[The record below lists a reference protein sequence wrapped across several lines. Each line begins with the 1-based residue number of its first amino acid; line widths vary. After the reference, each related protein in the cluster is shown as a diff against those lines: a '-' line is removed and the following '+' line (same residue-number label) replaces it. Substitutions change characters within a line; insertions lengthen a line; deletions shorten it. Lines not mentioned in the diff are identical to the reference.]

1 MRAVTHKFYLPVD
14 VSTLDSLVREN
25 RLRMTNKFELRKLP
39 PLKALRGFEAA
50 TRHQSIRDAADELC
64 LTHPAVSHQVQLVE
78 EALGVALFAQEGRH
92 IVSTEEGRAL
102 YPFVR
107 SAFESLLEGV
117 EAVHRHALDKPLRVQ
132 TYVTASIRWL
142 AKRVPHFLHDHPE
155 VKLTL
160 STCAVEWEFD
170 DIYADV
176 GLVYCETLPDP
187 NKYHWMPLFEYPL
200 FPVCSPSLLKK
211 MGREVTIEAMM
222 ALPLVAIYT
231 EVQNWETWVSSAGL
245 ELQPTAPFLMVDTLA
260 VALEMALDGEGIAL
274 VNGPFADQDLADGR
288 LVKPVEHKAIC
299 PGDWGLICR
308 KDMRENLRIRT
319 FMDWIAAH
327 VGATV
332 SAP

>member
-1 MRAVTHKFYLPVD
+1 MA
-14 VSTLDSLVREN
+14 
-25 RLRMTNKFELRKLP
+25 NKFELRRLP

-64 LTHPAVSHQVQLVE
+64 LTHPAVSHQVQLIE

-92 IVSTEEGRAL
+92 IVSTEEGRVL
-102 YPFVR
+102 YPYVR

-117 EAVHRHALDKPLRVQ
+117 EAVHRSALDKPLRVQ

-170 DIYADV
+170 DVHADV
-176 GLVYCETLPDP
+176 GLVYCAAIPDP
-187 NKYHWMPLFEYPL
+187 NKFHWVPLFEYPL
-200 FPVCSPSLLKK
+200 FPVCSPSLLAK
-211 MGREVTIEAMM
+211 MEGQRSITAMM
-222 ALPLVAIYT
+222 SQPLVAIYT
-231 EVQNWETWVSSAGL
+231 EVQNWETWVGSAGL
-245 ELQPTAPFLMVDTLA
+245 ELQPTVPFLMVDTLA

-274 VNGPFADQDLADGR
+274 VNGPFVDQDLADGR
-288 LVKPVEHKAIC
+288 LVKPVDHKAIC
-299 PGDWGLICR
+299 PGNWGLICR

-319 FMDWIAAH
+319 FMDWIATH
-327 VGATV
+327 VERPA
-332 SAP
+332 

>member
-1 MRAVTHKFYLPVD
+1 MA
-14 VSTLDSLVREN
+14 
-25 RLRMTNKFELRKLP
+25 NKFDMKKLP

-64 LTHPAVSHQVQLVE
+64 LTHPAVSHQVQLIE

-92 IVSTEEGRAL
+92 IVSTEEGRTL
-102 YPFVR
+102 YPYVR
-107 SAFESLLEGV
+107 KAFESLLEGV
-117 EAVHRHALDKPLRVQ
+117 EAVHRNALDTPLRVQ

-142 AKRVPHFLHDHPE
+142 AKRVPQFLHDHPE

-170 DIYADV
+170 DVYADV

-187 NKYHWMPLFEYPL
+187 AKYHWVPLFEYPL
-200 FPVCSPSLLKK
+200 FPVCSPSLLNK
-211 MGREVTIEAMM
+211 MNGDGSIEAMM
-222 ALPLVAIYT
+222 QQPLVAIYT

-245 ELQPTAPFLMVDTLA
+245 EFQPTAPFLMVDTLA

-288 LVKPVEHKAIC
+288 LVRPVAHKAIC
-299 PGDWGLICR
+299 PGNWGLICR
-308 KDMRENLRIRT
+308 RDMRENLRIKT
-319 FMDWIAAH
+319 FMEWIAAH
-327 VGATV
+327 VDATPI
-332 SAP
+332 AH

>member
-1 MRAVTHKFYLPVD
+1 MAHKF
-14 VSTLDSLVREN
+14 E
-25 RLRMTNKFELRKLP
+25 MKKLP

-64 LTHPAVSHQVQLVE
+64 LTHPAVSHQVQLIE
-78 EALGVALFAQEGRH
+78 EALGVAMFAQEGRH
-92 IVSTEEGRAL
+92 IVSTEEGRTL
-102 YPFVR
+102 YPYVR

-170 DIYADV
+170 DVHADV
-176 GLVYCETLPDP
+176 GLVYCETVPDP
-187 NKYHWMPLFEYPL
+187 GKFHWVPLFEYPL
-200 FPVCSPSLLKK
+200 FPVCSPSLLEKID
-211 MGREVTIEAMM
+211 RPVTIPAMM
-222 ALPLVAIYT
+222 QQPLVAIYT
-231 EVQNWETWVSSAGL
+231 EVQNWETWVASAGL
-245 ELQPTAPFLMVDTLA
+245 EFQPTAPFLMVDTLA

-288 LVKPVEHKAIC
+288 LVRPVEHKAIC
-299 PGDWGLICR
+299 PGNWGLICR
-308 KDMRENLRIRT
+308 KDMRENLRIKT

-327 VGATV
+327 VDATA
-332 SAP
+332 SAH